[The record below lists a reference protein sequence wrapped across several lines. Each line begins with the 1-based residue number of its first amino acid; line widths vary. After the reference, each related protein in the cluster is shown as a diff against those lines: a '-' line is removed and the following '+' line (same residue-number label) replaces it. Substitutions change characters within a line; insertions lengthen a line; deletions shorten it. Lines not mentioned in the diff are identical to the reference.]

1 MSHSHQNSQ
10 DVSGVLLNL
19 IMNIFQTLF
28 SLISQMKEKRDD
40 NIIYGNVQLN
50 AIKMYNTENILVQT
64 H

>member
-10 DVSGVLLNL
+10 DVSGVWLNL